1 MSNNTTG
8 MSENNIVLVD
18 ERTRSADSVH
28 SVGDFSQLL
37 EGCREKAPSVPLKY
51 WQNED
56 KAVLERET
64 NILKKDW
71 GLTKCCTQF
80 PAVPYFKMC
89 TYSRPINRKIITNL
103 LKEDFIEYQF
113 VFN

>member
-8 MSENNIVLVD
+8 MRENNIVLVD

-37 EGCREKAPSVPLKY
+37 EGCTEKAPSVRLKY
-51 WQNED
+51 RQNED

-64 NILKKDW
+64 NISEKD
-71 GLTKCCTQF
+71 
-80 PAVPYFKMC
+80 
-89 TYSRPINRKIITNL
+89 
-103 LKEDFIEYQF
+103 
-113 VFN
+113 